1 MMLLVD
7 AGNSRVKWATLDGG
21 RLTPG
26 AACANSDLEA
36 LRKTWTDLRPE
47 RALVACVADEA
58 TRARLEALLRASG
71 AAVQWLRAAAQAH
84 GVINPYQPP
93 ESLGPDRYAALV
105 AARRFAQ
112 DCVVVSV
119 GTAMTADMLAR
130 DGRFL
135 GGCIVPGPDLMRGA
149 LLRGTAR
156 VAAVTGEV
164 TRFPLDTGGAVA
176 TGIALALAGVVHGMR
191 ARLAEAGGDPVVL
204 LTGGARGGLRPLLE
218 GPVQE
223 VEDLVLQGLA
233 CIAHRPS
240 CPSGDAPA

>member
-21 RLTPG
+21 ALAPG
-26 AACANSDLEA
+26 APRANGDLES
-36 LRKTWTDLRPE
+36 LRATWIELRPE
-47 RALVACVADEA
+47 RAWVACVADDA
-58 TRARLEALLRASG
+58 TRALLQELLRAAG
-71 AAVQWLRAAAQAH
+71 ATLHWLRAAEHAH

-93 ESLGPDRYAALV
+93 ETLGADRYAALV

-149 LLRGTAR
+149 LQRGTAR
-156 VAAVTGEV
+156 VGTVAGEV
-164 TRFPLDTGGAVA
+164 ARFPLDTGGAVS
-176 TGIALALAGVVHGMR
+176 TGIALALAGVVNGMR
-191 ARLAEAGGDPVVL
+191 ARLAEAGGDPLVL
-204 LTGGARGGLRPLLE
+204 LTGGARDVLRSLLE
-218 GPVQE
+218 GPVRE
-223 VEDLVLQGLA
+223 VEDLVLEGLA
-233 CIAHRPS
+233 CIAAETGRTP
-240 CPSGDAPA
+240 